1 MGIPGL
7 PPGRF
12 SLHRGKHFL
21 LSTKRLPG
29 PEGGGAFSR
38 GSDNYH
44 NHLEIT
50 SKLRLKLHMM
60 YSQQEYDMV
69 RRQTM
74 QIEAEKRALL
84 KWVLIVVSLLLA
96 GSVVLTGWMFR
107 RYSMTEDLIRSAD
120 DRKASA
126 ENQLRQVSRERDELK
141 AIQEKNAATVAQRNA
156 VIESIAPRM
165 LAKSAGDDELTN
177 LARAIN
183 ETPGH
188 VIDLPS
194 IPPDNVLRRY
204 RTRVDG
210 QPRAYI
216 MLAAD
221 IEGKWKLYSI
231 LVKK

>member
-1 MGIPGL
+1 
-7 PPGRF
+7 
-12 SLHRGKHFL
+12 
-21 LSTKRLPG
+21 
-29 PEGGGAFSR
+29 
-38 GSDNYH
+38 
-44 NHLEIT
+44 
-50 SKLRLKLHMM
+50 
-60 YSQQEYDMV
+60 
-69 RRQTM
+69 M

-84 KWVLIVVSLLLA
+84 RWVLIVVSLLLA
-96 GSVVLTGWMFR
+96 GSVILTGWMFR
-107 RYSMTEDLIRSAD
+107 RYSVAEDLIRNAD
-120 DRKASA
+120 ERKAFA

-156 VIESIAPRM
+156 VIDSIVPRM
-165 LAKSAGDDELTN
+165 LAKIASDDELTN

-216 MLAAD
+216 LVAAD
-221 IEGKWKLYSI
+221 IEGQWKLYSI

>member
-1 MGIPGL
+1 
-7 PPGRF
+7 
-12 SLHRGKHFL
+12 
-21 LSTKRLPG
+21 
-29 PEGGGAFSR
+29 
-38 GSDNYH
+38 
-44 NHLEIT
+44 
-50 SKLRLKLHMM
+50 M

-96 GSVVLTGWMFR
+96 GCIILTGWMFR
-107 RYSMTEDLIRSAD
+107 RYSISDDLIRNAD
-120 DRKASA
+120 ERRAYA
-126 ENQLRQVSRERDELK
+126 ESQLQQANRELAEKK
-141 AIQEKNAATVAQRNA
+141 AIEQKSAAVVAQRNA
-156 VIESIAPRM
+156 TIDSTVPKM
-165 LAKSAGDDELTN
+165 LAKTATDDELTT

-183 ETPGH
+183 ETPEH
-188 VIDLPS
+188 VINLPD
-194 IPPDNVLRRY
+194 IPPDKVLRRY

>member
-1 MGIPGL
+1 
-7 PPGRF
+7 
-12 SLHRGKHFL
+12 
-21 LSTKRLPG
+21 
-29 PEGGGAFSR
+29 
-38 GSDNYH
+38 
-44 NHLEIT
+44 
-50 SKLRLKLHMM
+50 MM

-74 QIEAEKRALL
+74 QIESEKRALL

-96 GSVVLTGWMFR
+96 GSVILTGWMFR
-107 RYSMTEDLIRSAD
+107 RYSVSDDLVRNAD
-120 DRKASA
+120 DRRVAA
-126 ENQLRQVSRERDELK
+126 ENQLRQVSSELAEKK
-141 AIQEKNAATVAQRNA
+141 AIEEKSAAVVAQRNA
-156 VIESIAPRM
+156 VIDSIAPKM
-165 LAKSAGDDELTN
+165 LAKTAGDDELTT

-183 ETPGH
+183 ETPAH
-188 VIDLPS
+188 VIDLPG

-216 MLAAD
+216 LLAAD

>member
-1 MGIPGL
+1 M
-7 PPGRF
+7 
-12 SLHRGKHFL
+12 
-21 LSTKRLPG
+21 T
-29 PEGGGAFSR
+29 
-38 GSDNYH
+38 
-44 NHLEIT
+44 
-50 SKLRLKLHMM
+50 

-84 KWVLIVVSLLLA
+84 RWVLIVVSLLLA
-96 GSVVLTGWMFR
+96 GSVILTGWMFR
-107 RYSMTEDLIRSAD
+107 HYSASEDLIRSAD
-120 DRKASA
+120 ERRASA
-126 ENQLRQVSRERDELK
+126 DNQLRQVSRERDELK
-141 AIQEKNAATVAQRNA
+141 AIQLKSAAAVAQRNA
-156 VIESIAPRM
+156 VIDSIVPKM
-165 LAKSAGDDELTN
+165 LAKTASDDELTT

-183 ETPGH
+183 ETPEH
-188 VIDLPS
+188 VIDLPG

-216 MLAAD
+216 LLAAD

>member
-1 MGIPGL
+1 MYCYECIYDEQ
-7 PPGRF
+7 
-12 SLHRGKHFL
+12 LH
-21 LSTKRLPG
+21 
-29 PEGGGAFSR
+29 
-38 GSDNYH
+38 SDFEFKTP
-44 NHLEIT
+44 LV
-50 SKLRLKLHMM
+50 RLKLHMM

-96 GSVVLTGWMFR
+96 GSVILTGWMFR

-141 AIQEKNAATVAQRNA
+141 AIQEKNAATIAQRNA
-156 VIESIAPRM
+156 VIESIVPRM

-183 ETPGH
+183 EMPGH
-188 VIDLPS
+188 MIDLPS
-194 IPPDNVLRRY
+194 IPPDDVLRRY
-204 RTRVDG
+204 RTRV
-210 QPRAYI
+210 
-216 MLAAD
+216 
-221 IEGKWKLYSI
+221 
-231 LVKK
+231 

>member
-1 MGIPGL
+1 
-7 PPGRF
+7 
-12 SLHRGKHFL
+12 
-21 LSTKRLPG
+21 
-29 PEGGGAFSR
+29 
-38 GSDNYH
+38 
-44 NHLEIT
+44 
-50 SKLRLKLHMM
+50 MM

-96 GSVVLTGWMFR
+96 GSVILTSWMFR
-107 RYSMTEDLIRSAD
+107 RYSMTDDLIRNANERAASEEN
-120 DRKASA
+120 KAQQA
-126 ENQLRQVSRERDELK
+126 IRERDELK

-156 VIESIAPRM
+156 IIESIRPKM
-165 LAKSAGDDELTN
+165 LAKMASDDELTN

-183 ETPGH
+183 EMPGN
-188 VIDLPS
+188 VIDLSS
-194 IPPDNVLRRY
+194 IPPDNILRRY

-216 MLAAD
+216 LLAGD
-221 IEGKWKLYSI
+221 IDGKWKLYSI

>member
-1 MGIPGL
+1 
-7 PPGRF
+7 
-12 SLHRGKHFL
+12 
-21 LSTKRLPG
+21 
-29 PEGGGAFSR
+29 
-38 GSDNYH
+38 
-44 NHLEIT
+44 
-50 SKLRLKLHMM
+50 MM

-96 GSVVLTGWMFR
+96 GSVILTGWMFR
-107 RYSMTEDLIRSAD
+107 RYSISDDLIRNAD
-120 DRKASA
+120 ERRVSA
-126 ENQLRQVSRERDELK
+126 ESQLRQVSRELAEKK
-141 AIQEKNAATVAQRNA
+141 AIEEKSAAVVAQRNA
-156 VIESIAPRM
+156 VIDSTVPKM
-165 LAKSAGDDELTN
+165 LAKTSSDDELTT

-183 ETPGH
+183 ETPEH
-188 VIDLPS
+188 VIDLPG

-216 MLAAD
+216 LLAAD